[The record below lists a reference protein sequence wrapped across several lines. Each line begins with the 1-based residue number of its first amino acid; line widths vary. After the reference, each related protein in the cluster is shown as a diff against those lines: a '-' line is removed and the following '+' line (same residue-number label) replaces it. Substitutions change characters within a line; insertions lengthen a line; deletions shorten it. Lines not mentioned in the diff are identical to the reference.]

1 MLQLS
6 RSKLLLWLQAASLM
20 TIVTGLIASLGSH
33 SSTEFVW
40 LWLFDL
46 LRWPLD
52 GNPAA
57 FSSEAQAVNA
67 VLGGVMIGWGLL
79 MLRLA
84 REHVFQEPIRSG
96 MQSALLLWFVT
107 DSTGSFAAGLP
118 GNIILNVV
126 FLVLFLISLRL
137 LKNSNESKA

>member
-6 RSKLLLWLQAASLM
+6 RSKLLFWLQAASLI
-20 TIVTGLIASLGSH
+20 TIGTGLIASLGSH
-33 SSTEFVW
+33 PATEFVW

-52 GNPAA
+52 GNPAG
-57 FSSEAQAVNA
+57 FSSDAQAVNA

-84 REHVFQEPIRSG
+84 RENVFQEPIRAG
-96 MQSALLLWFVT
+96 MQGALLLWFVT
-107 DSTGSFAAGLP
+107 DSMGSFAAGLP
-118 GNIILNVV
+118 GNVVLNVV
-126 FLVLFLISLRL
+126 FLILFLIPLRL
-137 LKNSNESKA
+137 LKSSKD